1 MKLFKISLLVLIIS
15 LIPKNYVFAEEEA
28 SGWAIVDESGAV
40 HGVIACTESVCG
52 QDGLWEG
59 VMPQDTQWPGMLLV
73 KQTMASEDG
82 NVVGYWGT
90 YDNNKKEFNVDRG
103 CFDCDPWE
111 NLETP
116 GIIRDGILTPPIFKA
131 YEELVLEEELNV
143 SKASSLIAYTMAY
156 RQATSFKNNIKLSKN
171 LRKFKKTSTTEN
183 VCVVRKNRVLI
194 KNGGSCK
201 ILVEGKK
208 NKKVVK
214 MKVYK

>member
-1 MKLFKISLLVLIIS
+1 MKANKIIALCFVFS
-15 LIPKNYVFAEEEA
+15 LIPLVPASAEEEHG
-28 SGWAIVDESGAV
+28 GWAVVDENGIV
-40 HGVIACTESVCG
+40 QNITVCTESVCG
-52 QDGLWEG
+52 EG
-59 VMPQDTQWPGMLLV
+59 GEWGGVLPGTNWKLV
-73 KQTMASEDG
+73 KQKNNANEG
-82 NVVGYWGT
+82 GYWGT
-90 YDNNKKEFNVDRG
+90 YDFENKTFYVDRS
-103 CFDCDPWE
+103 CSDCEPWE

-194 KNGGSCK
+194 KNSGSCK

>member
-1 MKLFKISLLVLIIS
+1 VKRFKILLLIVGLL
-15 LIPKNYVFAEEEA
+15 LIPSSNAQAEENEQI
-28 SGWAIVDESGAV
+28 WAVVDESGLV
-40 HGVIACTESVCG
+40 HNIIVCTESVCG
-52 QDGLWEG
+52 ENGEWGGAAPGDTPWDGMKLIKQNNNANEG
-59 VMPQDTQWPGMLLV
+59 
-73 KQTMASEDG
+73 
-82 NVVGYWGT
+82 GYWGT
-90 YDNNKKEFNVDRG
+90 YDFQNRSFIVDRS
-103 CFDCDPWE
+103 CPECDVWE
-111 NLETP
+111 NLISP